1 MATAVVT
8 GSLRTFGGGNFN
20 HLDPVVIFRPDSAGL
35 GTSGQIFSG
44 PDIRVTPDE
53 STSAF
58 SPELEVTETMLNADA
73 HYKILIE
80 WREPSVTGDPGGVA
94 MHDTGWKL
102 YVPIGGGDLGD
113 ISQRPPNKGMVIV
126 SPTQPRAHFGNG
138 TMWLQMDPTDPDN
151 PTNPANTGDLYQ
163 LQ

>member
-8 GSLRTFGGGNFN
+8 GSLRTFGGANFN

-44 PDIRVTPDE
+44 PDVRATPDE
-53 STSAF
+53 ATGALTK
-58 SPELEVTETMLNADA
+58 ELEVTETMLNADA
-73 HYKILIE
+73 HYMILIE
-80 WREPSVTGDPGGVA
+80 WREPGVTGEQGGTA

-102 YVPIGGGDLGD
+102 YVPVGGGNIGEL
-113 ISQRPPNKGMVIV
+113 SKKPPNKGMVIT
-126 SPTQPRAHFGNG
+126 SPIEPQRHFGAG
-138 TMWLQMDPTDPDN
+138 TLWLQLDPTDPDN
-151 PTNPANTGDLYQ
+151 PTNPANTGDLYL